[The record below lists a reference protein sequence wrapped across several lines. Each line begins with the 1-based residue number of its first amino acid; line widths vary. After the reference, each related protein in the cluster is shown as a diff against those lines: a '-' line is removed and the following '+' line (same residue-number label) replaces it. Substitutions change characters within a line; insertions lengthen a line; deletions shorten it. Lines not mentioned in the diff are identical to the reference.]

1 MNLIQII
8 DTFKT
13 EQDCITHL
21 ENKRWIN
28 GVVCPYC
35 KSHKTGTHASKDRE
49 IARHQCQS
57 CKKTFS
63 VKVGTIFEGTHIA
76 LQKWFLLIALMMN
89 AKKSLSAC
97 QASRDLGIRRTTV
110 WSMMHRIRKALTQ
123 DADLLC
129 GIVEV
134 DETYTCTKKDDND
147 DDLPKMRGR
156 GCNKQ
161 AIVGMVERGGKV
173 KAQKQDKLNFDALK
187 KLIFNSINIKKS
199 ILCTDEYR
207 GYTPFKN
214 HLPHYTVNHSIK
226 EYARN
231 GVHTNTIEGFWAI
244 LKRGI
249 KVQFHHISIKY
260 LNKYL
265 DEFCYRYN
273 MRYTNQ
279 DAIFGDVVSKML
291 SI

>member
-1 MNLIQII
+1 
-8 DTFKT
+8 
-13 EQDCITHL
+13 
-21 ENKRWIN
+21 
-28 GVVCPYC
+28 
-35 KSHKTGTHASKDRE
+35 
-49 IARHQCQS
+49 
-57 CKKTFS
+57 
-63 VKVGTIFEGTHIA
+63 
-76 LQKWFLLIALMMN
+76 MN

-147 DDLPKMRGR
+147 EYLPKIQGR
-156 GCNKQ
+156 GCKKQ

-207 GYTPFKN
+207 GYTSFKN
-214 HLPHYTVNHSIK
+214 HLPHYTVNHSK
-226 EYARN
+226 EYAKN
-231 GVHTNTIEGFWAI
+231 GVHTNTIEDFWAI

-249 KVQFHHISIKY
+249 KRKFHRISISNKSATI
-260 LNKYL
+260 LNL
-265 DEFCYRYN
+265 
-273 MRYTNQ
+273 
-279 DAIFGDVVSKML
+279 
-291 SI
+291 

>member
-13 EQDCITHL
+13 EQDCMAHL
-21 ENKRWIN
+21 EAKRWIN

-97 QASRDLGIRRTTV
+97 QVSRDLGIRRTTV

-147 DDLPKMRGR
+147 EYLPKIQGR
-156 GCNKQ
+156 GCKKQ

-187 KLIFNSINIKKS
+187 TLIFNSINIKKS
-199 ILCTDEYR
+199 ILCTD
-207 GYTPFKN
+207 
-214 HLPHYTVNHSIK
+214 
-226 EYARN
+226 
-231 GVHTNTIEGFWAI
+231 
-244 LKRGI
+244 
-249 KVQFHHISIKY
+249 
-260 LNKYL
+260 
-265 DEFCYRYN
+265 
-273 MRYTNQ
+273 
-279 DAIFGDVVSKML
+279 
-291 SI
+291 